1 MYIVTIFRA
10 IGQKSTYIGVVG
22 EL

>member
-22 EL
+22 GL